1 MPLPVPLAPLVI
13 VIQEPDRVAVH
24 EQPLATVTATLPVL
38 LDGLKPWRVGL
49 TVETQEPFWVTVKVS
64 EPILSVA
71 ERAADELLAAML

>member
-1 MPLPVPLAPLVI
+1 VPLPVPLAPLVI

-38 LDGLKPWRVGL
+38 LDGLKPWLVGL
-49 TVETQEPFWVTVKVS
+49 TVKTHEPFWVTVKVS
-64 EPILSVA
+64 EPMLIEA